1 MSQEN
6 QEVYTVQ
13 AVEAEQSDI
22 QEVIT
27 DKQVQRKKR
36 SPRKTG
42 GVDMVLTAKKD
53 KKGLLWI
60 QFPVTAEN
68 YLKLKALKLTSPVT
82 TEQYT
87 ARIMEDHLNQLTE
100 QGRFDNFNFITDGQ
114 PTAD

>member
-1 MSQEN
+1 MNEEN
-6 QEVYTVQ
+6 QTVQ
-13 AVEAEQSDI
+13 TIESEQPDV

-36 SPRKTG
+36 TPRKG

-68 YLKLKALKLTSPVT
+68 YLKLKALKLISPIT
-82 TEQYT
+82 TEQFT
-87 ARIMEDHLNQLTE
+87 AKIIEDHLNELTE
-100 QGRFDNFNFITDGQ
+100 QGRFDSFNFITDVPASAG
-114 PTAD
+114 